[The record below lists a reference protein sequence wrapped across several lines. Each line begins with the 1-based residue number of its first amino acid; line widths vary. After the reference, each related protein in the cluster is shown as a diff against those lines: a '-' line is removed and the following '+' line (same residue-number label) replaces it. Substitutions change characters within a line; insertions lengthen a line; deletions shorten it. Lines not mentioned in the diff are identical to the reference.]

1 MFVLAS
7 GAMTKLSWTS
17 VSTAV
22 TVNATVCATPPS
34 VHDIVY
40 VADEPDVARMGS
52 MLNIPSRMEGPE
64 QKTIIGK
71 PEITVSAK
79 GIQNGT
85 SVYLNDGADFGPD
98 TKLVAS
104 KMKEFQQMMPNL
116 MNSILP
122 VATSISEQLTTDLS
136 DIKKALSVI
145 YRKQLELEKAINALQ
160 RQGT

>member
-1 MFVLAS
+1 MS
-7 GAMTKLSWTS
+7 NEKS
-17 VSTAV
+17 
-22 TVNATVCATPPS
+22 
-34 VHDIVY
+34 
-40 VADEPDVARMGS
+40 DE
-52 MLNIPSRMEGPE
+52 
-64 QKTIIGK
+64 K
-71 PEITVSAK
+71 PEMNETERK
-79 GIQNGT
+79 E
-85 SVYLNDGADFGPD
+85 
-98 TKLVAS
+98 LVAS

>member
-1 MFVLAS
+1 MS
-7 GAMTKLSWTS
+7 NEMSNEMSNK
-17 VSTAV
+17 
-22 TVNATVCATPPS
+22 
-34 VHDIVY
+34 
-40 VADEPDVARMGS
+40 
-52 MLNIPSRMEGPE
+52 
-64 QKTIIGK
+64 K
-71 PEITVSAK
+71 PEMNEAERK
-79 GIQNGT
+79 E
-85 SVYLNDGADFGPD
+85 
-98 TKLVAS
+98 LVAS

>member
-1 MFVLAS
+1 MS
-7 GAMTKLSWTS
+7 DEK
-17 VSTAV
+17 STEMNE
-22 TVNATVCATPPS
+22 T
-34 VHDIVY
+34 
-40 VADEPDVARMGS
+40 ERK
-52 MLNIPSRMEGPE
+52 E
-64 QKTIIGK
+64 
-71 PEITVSAK
+71 
-79 GIQNGT
+79 
-85 SVYLNDGADFGPD
+85 
-98 TKLVAS
+98 LVAS

>member
-1 MFVLAS
+1 MS
-7 GAMTKLSWTS
+7 EK
-17 VSTAV
+17 STERNE
-22 TVNATVCATPPS
+22 T
-34 VHDIVY
+34 
-40 VADEPDVARMGS
+40 ERK
-52 MLNIPSRMEGPE
+52 E
-64 QKTIIGK
+64 
-71 PEITVSAK
+71 
-79 GIQNGT
+79 
-85 SVYLNDGADFGPD
+85 
-98 TKLVAS
+98 LVAS

>member
-1 MFVLAS
+1 MS
-7 GAMTKLSWTS
+7 NEK
-17 VSTAV
+17 STEMNE
-22 TVNATVCATPPS
+22 T
-34 VHDIVY
+34 
-40 VADEPDVARMGS
+40 ERK
-52 MLNIPSRMEGPE
+52 E
-64 QKTIIGK
+64 
-71 PEITVSAK
+71 
-79 GIQNGT
+79 
-85 SVYLNDGADFGPD
+85 
-98 TKLVAS
+98 LVAS

>member
-1 MFVLAS
+1 MS
-7 GAMTKLSWTS
+7 NEMS
-17 VSTAV
+17 
-22 TVNATVCATPPS
+22 
-34 VHDIVY
+34 
-40 VADEPDVARMGS
+40 DE
-52 MLNIPSRMEGPE
+52 
-64 QKTIIGK
+64 K
-71 PEITVSAK
+71 PERNETERK
-79 GIQNGT
+79 E
-85 SVYLNDGADFGPD
+85 
-98 TKLVAS
+98 LVAS

>member
-1 MFVLAS
+1 MS
-7 GAMTKLSWTS
+7 NEKSEKSEMNETERK
-17 VSTAV
+17 
-22 TVNATVCATPPS
+22 
-34 VHDIVY
+34 
-40 VADEPDVARMGS
+40 E
-52 MLNIPSRMEGPE
+52 
-64 QKTIIGK
+64 
-71 PEITVSAK
+71 
-79 GIQNGT
+79 
-85 SVYLNDGADFGPD
+85 
-98 TKLVAS
+98 LVAS

>member
-1 MFVLAS
+1 MS
-7 GAMTKLSWTS
+7 NEKSNEKSEMNETERK
-17 VSTAV
+17 
-22 TVNATVCATPPS
+22 
-34 VHDIVY
+34 
-40 VADEPDVARMGS
+40 E
-52 MLNIPSRMEGPE
+52 
-64 QKTIIGK
+64 
-71 PEITVSAK
+71 
-79 GIQNGT
+79 
-85 SVYLNDGADFGPD
+85 
-98 TKLVAS
+98 LVAS

>member
-1 MFVLAS
+1 MS
-7 GAMTKLSWTS
+7 NEKS
-17 VSTAV
+17 
-22 TVNATVCATPPS
+22 
-34 VHDIVY
+34 
-40 VADEPDVARMGS
+40 DE
-52 MLNIPSRMEGPE
+52 
-64 QKTIIGK
+64 K
-71 PEITVSAK
+71 PEMSEAERK
-79 GIQNGT
+79 E
-85 SVYLNDGADFGPD
+85 
-98 TKLVAS
+98 LVAS

>member
-1 MFVLAS
+1 MS
-7 GAMTKLSWTS
+7 NEMS
-17 VSTAV
+17 
-22 TVNATVCATPPS
+22 
-34 VHDIVY
+34 
-40 VADEPDVARMGS
+40 E
-52 MLNIPSRMEGPE
+52 
-64 QKTIIGK
+64 K
-71 PEITVSAK
+71 PEMSEAERK
-79 GIQNGT
+79 E
-85 SVYLNDGADFGPD
+85 
-98 TKLVAS
+98 LVAS

>member
-1 MFVLAS
+1 MS
-7 GAMTKLSWTS
+7 EKSEMNETERK
-17 VSTAV
+17 
-22 TVNATVCATPPS
+22 
-34 VHDIVY
+34 
-40 VADEPDVARMGS
+40 E
-52 MLNIPSRMEGPE
+52 
-64 QKTIIGK
+64 
-71 PEITVSAK
+71 
-79 GIQNGT
+79 
-85 SVYLNDGADFGPD
+85 
-98 TKLVAS
+98 LVAS

>member
-1 MFVLAS
+1 MS
-7 GAMTKLSWTS
+7 NERSNEK
-17 VSTAV
+17 STERNE
-22 TVNATVCATPPS
+22 T
-34 VHDIVY
+34 
-40 VADEPDVARMGS
+40 ERK
-52 MLNIPSRMEGPE
+52 E
-64 QKTIIGK
+64 
-71 PEITVSAK
+71 
-79 GIQNGT
+79 
-85 SVYLNDGADFGPD
+85 
-98 TKLVAS
+98 LVAS

>member
-1 MFVLAS
+1 MS
-7 GAMTKLSWTS
+7 NEMS
-17 VSTAV
+17 
-22 TVNATVCATPPS
+22 
-34 VHDIVY
+34 
-40 VADEPDVARMGS
+40 E
-52 MLNIPSRMEGPE
+52 
-64 QKTIIGK
+64 K
-71 PEITVSAK
+71 PEMNEAERK
-79 GIQNGT
+79 E
-85 SVYLNDGADFGPD
+85 
-98 TKLVAS
+98 LVAS